1 MSFKNPIMIISGMG
15 PQASI
20 EIYEMLIKK
29 SVSLYGAKN
38 NEDFPSIV
46 IQSLSVPDF
55 IQSRKRQGIAIKII
69 KQAMWDAENFDPAAV
84 GMACNTAHLF
94 ESKIREGTDL
104 PFVSMIRIVAESVSS
119 QGFRKVELIASP
131 TTVKTKLYK
140 DALASKGIECIVP
153 YKAELI
159 QAEAVIRTVIAG
171 SAGIEQ
177 SSKLKIIATELIE
190 RGAEAVVLGCTEL
203 PLVFPKNKFIY
214 PTFDCLDLLADKL
227 LETYYQE

>member
-1 MSFKNPIMIISGMG
+1 MSSKNPIMIIGGMG
-15 PQASI
+15 PQDSI
-20 EIYEMLIKK
+20 ELYEMLINK

-46 IQSLSVPDF
+46 IQSISVPDF

-69 KQAMWDAENFDPAAV
+69 KQAMRDAENFDPVVV

-104 PFVSMIRIVAESVSS
+104 PFVSMIRIVTESVSA
-119 QGFRKVELIASP
+119 QGFRKVGLIASP
-131 TTVKTKLYK
+131 TTVKTKLYNES
-140 DALASKGIECIVP
+140 LACKGIECIVP
-153 YKAELI
+153 SKAELI
-159 QAEAVIRTVIAG
+159 QIENVIRKVIFG
-171 SAGIEQ
+171 ETGIEQ
-177 SSKLKIIATELIE
+177 SNKLKIIATRLIE

-203 PLVFPKNKFIY
+203 PLIFPKRDFIY
-214 PTFDCLDLLADKL
+214 STFDCLDLLADKL